1 MKILAQMLLTFLL
14 NASWQVSLI
23 VTFAVVCDWLLR
35 GVAARYRHLFWV
47 TTLLALVPYRFPL
60 PNGNS

>member
-1 MKILAQMLLTFLL
+1 MRILEQILLTFLL

-35 GVAARYRHLFWV
+35 GVSARYRNFLWV
-47 TTLLALVPYRFPL
+47 ATLVASLALPIVSSVRFA
-60 PNGNS
+60 